1 MKKTYKTKPFG
12 ETIDKHKVYDIV
24 ANHLY
29 REQDKGLGRDSS
41 IDIGYQTIYRRGES
55 TWQTYCENK
64 QKYIFGDIDT
74 MLDVCGEDNIALF
87 ADREGLVRV
96 GWIAADA

>member
-1 MKKTYKTKPFG
+1 MKKTYKTKSFG

-29 REQDKGLGRDSS
+29 RKYYKWIGSHSS
-41 IDIGYQTIYRRGES
+41 IDIGYQTIYRTGES
-55 TWQTYCENK
+55 TWQTHCEK
-64 QKYIFGDIDT
+64 EQKYIFGDIDT

-87 ADREGLVRV
+87 ADLEGLVRV